1 MKVIPCLALCSL
13 LAGCATSSPQMP
25 ESNYQKFSGFIGFLQ
40 KCFEQEYIGPQMY
53 ADSKNAL
60 SYTLSTWSYDQ
71 FKLSNM
77 INQAYS
83 NTYAN
88 KQDCRQIEANA
99 YQLIA
104 NANQHNANVK
114 ANQQSSQQAWDNAL
128 KELNKNKPVY
138 CNTIG
143 TMTICN

>member
-1 MKVIPCLALCSL
+1 MKAIPCIALCSL
-13 LAGCATSSPQMP
+13 LAGCATSSSPMP
-25 ESNYQKFSGFIGFLQ
+25 ESHYQNFSGFVGYLQ
-40 KCFEQEYIGPQMY
+40 KCFEQEYIEPQMY

-71 FKLSNM
+71 SKLSNM
-77 INQAYS
+77 INQAYY

-88 KQDCRQIEANA
+88 KQNCRQTEANA
-99 YQLIA
+99 YQLITKA
-104 NANQHNANVK
+104 KQHRANVK
-114 ANQQSSQQAWDNAL
+114 ANQQASQQAWDNAM